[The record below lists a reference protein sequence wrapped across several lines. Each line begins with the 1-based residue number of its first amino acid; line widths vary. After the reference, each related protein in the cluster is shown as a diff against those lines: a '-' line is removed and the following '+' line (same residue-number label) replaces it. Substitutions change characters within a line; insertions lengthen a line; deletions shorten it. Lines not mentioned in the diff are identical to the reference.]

1 MNEQFLNEILNQVS
15 VSGYEEPVQEVVKT
29 YMEHTAD
36 EIREDEMGNLICILN
51 PESERRIM
59 LSAHADEIGVMVS
72 NITENGRLQV
82 VDRGGIIAG
91 TYPGQQIKVHMP
103 DQDVYGV
110 VEGRRELFKNSELK
124 ATDFLIDIGAEKK
137 HLRRLRSAHRSCR
150 IPISAP

>member
-91 TYPGQQIKVHMP
+91 TYPG
-103 DQDVYGV
+103 
-110 VEGRRELFKNSELK
+110 
-124 ATDFLIDIGAEKK
+124 
-137 HLRRLRSAHRSCR
+137 
-150 IPISAP
+150 